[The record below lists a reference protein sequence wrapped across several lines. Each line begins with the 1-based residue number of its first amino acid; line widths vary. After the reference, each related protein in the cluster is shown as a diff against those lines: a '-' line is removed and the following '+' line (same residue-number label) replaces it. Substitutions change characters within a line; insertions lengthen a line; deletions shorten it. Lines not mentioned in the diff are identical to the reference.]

1 MIVIKMA
8 KKVNNHIPQLVNT
21 DKSKTLSVH
30 TVFLIIGP
38 WRKLFKADEIRIII
52 AEALNYCVCFEKM
65 NIAGYLVTD
74 RRVCLVLEIDK
85 TEPDYVLHLF
95 YEKVKKEIKHR
106 LEKKKY
112 FEHYTD
118 KTEEAEYLKFLFTRY
133 KPGDDFLVRL
143 ITGRKVELPY
153 YNAHLERLKEKIHD
167 YDFCSVIDYS
177 GGVGPV
183 MVKLIKDEGRF
194 LLGEE

>member
-21 DKSKTLSVH
+21 DKNKTLSVQP
-30 TVFLIIGP
+30 VFLIVGT
-38 WRKLFKADEIRIII
+38 WKKLFKADEIRLII

-65 NIAGYLVTD
+65 NIAGYLITD

-85 TEPDYVLHLF
+85 TEPDYALDLF
-95 YEKVKKEIKHR
+95 YEKVKKEIKYR
-106 LEKKKY
+106 LEKRKH
-112 FEHYTD
+112 FEQHND
-118 KTEEAEYLKFLFTRY
+118 KAELNEYLKFLFTRY
-133 KPGDDFLVRL
+133 KPNSDFLVKL

-153 YNAHLERLKEKIHD
+153 HNAHLERLKEKIHD
-167 YDFCSVIDYS
+167 YDFCSAVDYS

-183 MVKLIKDEGRF
+183 MVKLIKDESRF
-194 LLGEE
+194 LLLGD